1 MPRAK
6 TPMGLIPFP
15 KKRAATFARRKE
27 TVMKMAKE
35 LSVLCDAQVAVVV
48 GNPGGGAAEKAA
60 WESEEGVRAKRS
72 LTHREYLRG
81 ELRKQ
86 RAKLAKVRE
95 EGAFKPWDD
104 ALDGIAEE
112 ETRKLHKYLSDKIE
126 AARARM
132 EAMGLQLGDV
142 DDNGVNGD
150 DGGGLDLQQ
159 HVPPSASDAKEFES
173 VPVVHGG
180 QYIGSSSGGGGG
192 DIQMQTTPAAD
203 GISFAEQYPQ
213 AVQPEHGIQYNAPME
228 GYPSQVPGNG
238 LPDLATGSID
248 VAAAAATTAPAR
260 YPPTLDTG
268 RHGSFLVAPRAQ
280 PLAFSTA
287 GADFINAPNN
297 FLTTGVS
304 VSDYSVQ
311 SSGYGIG
318 NQIDNAKQL
327 LYQMQMQYPVG
338 GTGGAEPS
346 NTQTQSPDLR
356 SFSNVVGDYSYTA
369 AQSSANRL
377 DQMHHPVGG
386 RGSTGGAAADPSDTQ
401 SKNRGS

>member
-1 MPRAK
+1 M
-6 TPMGLIPFP
+6 
-15 KKRAATFARRKE
+15 
-27 TVMKMAKE
+27 
-35 LSVLCDAQVAVVV
+35 
-48 GNPGGGAAEKAA
+48 
-60 WESEEGVRAKRS
+60 
-72 LTHREYLRG
+72 
-81 ELRKQ
+81 
-86 RAKLAKVRE
+86 
-95 EGAFKPWDD
+95 
-104 ALDGIAEE
+104 
-112 ETRKLHKYLSDKIE
+112 
-126 AARARM
+126 
-132 EAMGLQLGDV
+132 
-142 DDNGVNGD
+142 
-150 DGGGLDLQQ
+150 
-159 HVPPSASDAKEFES
+159 
-173 VPVVHGG
+173 
-180 QYIGSSSGGGGG
+180 
-192 DIQMQTTPAAD
+192 
-203 GISFAEQYPQ
+203 
-213 AVQPEHGIQYNAPME
+213 QPEHGIQYNAPME

-346 NTQTQSPDLR
+346 NTQPQSPDLR

-377 DQMHHPVGG
+377 ELMHDAVGG

>member
-6 TPMGLIPFP
+6 TPMDLIPFP

-48 GNPGGGAAEKAA
+48 GDPGGGAAEKAA
-60 WESEEGVRAKRS
+60 WESEEGVLDRYRALPPEVRAKRS

-150 DGGGLDLQQ
+150 DGSGLDLQQ

-192 DIQMQTTPAAD
+192 GGGGDNQIQTTPAAD
-203 GISFAEQYPQ
+203 GNSFVEQYVPHPWEWDHGTFPSQPQ

-228 GYPSQVPGNG
+228 GYPLQVPGNG
-238 LPDLATGSID
+238 LPDLAATGCID
-248 VAAAAATTAPAR
+248 AAAAAAAAATTAPAR

-268 RHGSFLVAPRAQ
+268 RHGSFLAAPRAQ

-304 VSDYSVQ
+304 DYSAQ

-318 NQIDNAKQL
+318 NQINNAKQL

-338 GTGGAEPS
+338 GTGGA
-346 NTQTQSPDLR
+346 
-356 SFSNVVGDYSYTA
+356 
-369 AQSSANRL
+369 
-377 DQMHHPVGG
+377 
-386 RGSTGGAAADPSDTQ
+386 DPSDTQ

>member
-48 GNPGGGAAEKAA
+48 GDPGGGAAEKAA

-173 VPVVHGG
+173 VPV
-180 QYIGSSSGGGGG
+180 
-192 DIQMQTTPAAD
+192 
-203 GISFAEQYPQ
+203 
-213 AVQPEHGIQYNAPME
+213 
-228 GYPSQVPGNG
+228 
-238 LPDLATGSID
+238 
-248 VAAAAATTAPAR
+248 
-260 YPPTLDTG
+260 
-268 RHGSFLVAPRAQ
+268 

>member
-60 WESEEGVRAKRS
+60 WESEEG
-72 LTHREYLRG
+72 
-81 ELRKQ
+81 

-192 DIQMQTTPAAD
+192 DIQMQTTPAPN
-203 GISFAEQYPQ
+203 GISFAEHYP
-213 AVQPEHGIQYNAPME
+213 E
-228 GYPSQVPGNG
+228 
-238 LPDLATGSID
+238 
-248 VAAAAATTAPAR
+248 
-260 YPPTLDTG
+260 
-268 RHGSFLVAPRAQ
+268 
-280 PLAFSTA
+280 
-287 GADFINAPNN
+287 
-297 FLTTGVS
+297 
-304 VSDYSVQ
+304 
-311 SSGYGIG
+311 IG
-318 NQIDNAKQL
+318 TN
-327 LYQMQMQYPVG
+327 
-338 GTGGAEPS
+338 
-346 NTQTQSPDLR
+346 
-356 SFSNVVGDYSYTA
+356 
-369 AQSSANRL
+369 
-377 DQMHHPVGG
+377 
-386 RGSTGGAAADPSDTQ
+386 
-401 SKNRGS
+401 